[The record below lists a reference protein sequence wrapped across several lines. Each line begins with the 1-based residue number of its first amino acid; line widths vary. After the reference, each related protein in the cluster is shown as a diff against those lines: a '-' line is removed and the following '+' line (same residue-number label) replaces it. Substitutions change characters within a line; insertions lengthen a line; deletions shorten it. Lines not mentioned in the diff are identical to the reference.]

1 MRVQSLASVAVLAF
15 AVMGCSH
22 QASMSSA
29 PVALEGK
36 KTGLGPLLHDVL
48 HKRDSSGA
56 VVAAR
61 VYDLDTKE
69 ELYAENL
76 DRPMTPASN
85 LKLFTTAATLD
96 RFGPEH
102 TFNTYL
108 AMDGDDL
115 WVIGTGDPSLGDPKI
130 AKKKHES
137 QLAAFDRWAEALKAK
152 GITQVKGK
160 LYYYDGVFEAET
172 VNPSWS
178 RGYLTDWYAA
188 PVTGLNFNDNC
199 IDVTVT
205 PNGPGK
211 LVTYEVMPPVKNISI
226 TNEMKMG
233 DKEVSEP
240 IERKDQSMNWFLTG
254 GVKEKKTLGSKCVPD
269 PGAFFA
275 DAMRTEF
282 EKDGI
287 KIAGATERAER
298 PLGGKLVPPEEKI
311 VVTERSPMPQVLNR
325 LNKDSQNLFAEAFC
339 KTLGRQWDLDQ
350 GKDEPG
356 SWKSG
361 TEAVRAFL
369 QKNKIDDSKVVLV
382 DGSGL
387 ARQNKITARAVSDL
401 LITMH
406 GHPFGK
412 TYIDSLPI
420 GGVDGTIG
428 KRQKDIAGKIR
439 AKTGYIGGVR
449 SLSGYAE
456 AANGHTLVF
465 TFLYNQIPGS
475 VSPFEALQ
483 DDGCRLLVA
492 WPNPEKAKLSPATKP
507 SEKE

>member
-1 MRVQSLASVAVLAF
+1 MRKNMVIWAALAGILA
-15 AVMGCSH
+15 GCSN

-29 PVALEGK
+29 QVAGGK
-36 KTGLGPLLHDVL
+36 KAGLATLLREVL
-48 HKRDSSGA
+48 HRRDASGA

-61 VYDLDTKE
+61 VYDLDTKQ

-96 RFGPEH
+96 RFGPGH
-102 TFNTYL
+102 TFDTYV

-115 WVIGTGDPSLGDPKI
+115 WVIGMGDPSLGDPKI
-130 AKKKHES
+130 AKKKEES

-152 GITQVKGK
+152 GITEVKGK
-160 LYYYDGVFEAET
+160 LYYYDGAFESET
-172 VNPSWS
+172 VHPSWS

-205 PNGPGK
+205 PTGPGK
-211 LVTYEVMPPVKNISI
+211 LVEYEVMPPLKNISI

-233 DKEVSEP
+233 DKEVEEP
-240 IERKDQSMNWFLTG
+240 IERKDASMNWYLTG

-275 DAMRTEF
+275 DAMRTQL

-287 KIAGATERAER
+287 KIAGPTERAEK
-298 PLGGKLVPPEEKI
+298 PLGGKLIPPAEK
-311 VVTERSPMPQVLNR
+311 VVVVEKSPMPVVLNR
-325 LNKDSQNLFAEAFC
+325 LNKDSQNLFAEAFS
-339 KTLGRQWDLDQ
+339 KALGRQWDLDH

-361 TEAVRAFL
+361 TEATHAFL
-369 QKNKIDDSKVVLV
+369 KKNHIDDSKVELV

-387 ARQNKITARAVSDL
+387 SRQNKITARAISDL

-406 GHPFGK
+406 AHPYGK
-412 TYIDSLPI
+412 TFFESLPI

-428 KRQKDIAGKIR
+428 KRQKDITGKIH

-475 VSPFEALQ
+475 VKPFEDLQ

-492 WPNPEKAKLSPATKP
+492 YPHPEKAKLSPATQP
-507 SEKE
+507 AR